1 MVRRSILA
9 AATLLLGAGFL
20 MAQHPPVAAADS
32 FGELDQE
39 LYVGAAAF
47 RPTADDH
54 EYRMFSD
61 GYLYMIDTGFG
72 SDGEIYVAPLRLPAG
87 AQIQQIC
94 LYGYNQGPAGVLSV
108 SLFAIKL
115 VPAGVSPG
123 RVFVPGS
130 HVYFDWDFGH
140 GVICTDPSFSY
151 TYRETGDADGDGNL
165 DHLAHELSVYFH
177 QNDDGVHTRFGGVG
191 VFWRRQVSP
200 APRAATF
207 LDVPTEHT
215 YFQFV
220 EALAAS
226 GITAGCGGG
235 DFFCV
240 NSPLTRG
247 QMAVFL
253 AKALGLHW
261 PY

>member
-1 MVRRSILA
+1 MID
-9 AATLLLGAGFL
+9 AGFGTE
-20 MAQHPPVAAADS
+20 
-32 FGELDQE
+32 GEE
-39 LYVGAAAF
+39 
-47 RPTADDH
+47 
-54 EYRMFSD
+54 
-61 GYLYMIDTGFG
+61 
-72 SDGEIYVAPLRLPAG
+72 YVAPLQLPAG

-94 LYGYNQGPAGVLSV
+94 LYGYNQGPAG
-108 SLFAIKL
+108 SLGLGLDAVKL

-123 RVFVPGS
+123 VVSIPGS
-130 HVYFDWDFGH
+130 GIVFDWNLGH

-151 TYRETGDADGDGNL
+151 TYRETGDVDGDGNL
-165 DHLAHELSVYFH
+165 EHLAHQFSVSIH

-200 APRAATF
+200 PPAAASF
-207 LDVPTEHT
+207 ADVPTT
-215 YFQFV
+215 NGFFQFV

-235 DFFCV
+235 NFCPD
-240 NSPLTRG
+240 SPLTRG

-253 AKALGLHW
+253 SKALGLHW